1 MSHSTAGSETA
12 GRADQGVPFD
22 LLVRHGTVIDGTRSP
37 RFDADLGVRD
47 ARIVFVGTVDEASA
61 QAART
66 CIEARGRIVAPGF
79 IDCHTHDDTALLTDP
94 QMTPKVSQ
102 GVTTVVTGN
111 CGISIAPVPRGL
123 PKPTPAPLD
132 LLDASGGGAFIY
144 RSFAAYLDALR
155 ASPAAINT
163 AALVGHT
170 TLRAA
175 TMSALDRPANA
186 QEIAE
191 MRELLEQSLAAG
203 AIGASSGLF
212 YEPAAAAPAEEVI
225 AVFEPMRRLGGIYC
239 AHMRDESEHIVES
252 IDETLRIGRELGVT
266 ALISHHKVAGL
277 ANFGRSAETLPL
289 IAQRMLEQRVCL
301 DCYPYAASST
311 MLSESRAVMASKVLI
326 ASSYPHPEYD
336 GRDLDEV
343 IAEMGLPRAQVIEKL
358 LPASAIYFAMHE
370 DDVRRILAFP
380 ETMIGSD
387 GIPLGGNPH
396 PRLWGTFPRVLGL
409 YSRELGL
416 FPLETAV
423 YKMTGLTAR
432 NFGLADR
439 GELRVGA
446 FADITVFDAATV
458 RDAADFQHSTQKARG
473 IDAVIVNGALV
484 WQDGQGTGARPGRVL
499 TRA

>member
-1 MSHSTAGSETA
+1 MSQSAAGSA
-12 GRADQGVPFD
+12 ASGRADQGSPFD
-22 LLVRHGTVIDGTRSP
+22 LLVRNGTVIDGTRAP
-37 RFDADLGVRD
+37 RIDADVGVRD
-47 ARIVFVGTVDEASA
+47 ARIVFIGKADDASA
-61 QAART
+61 QAAGR
-66 CIEARGRIVAPGF
+66 CVDASGRIVAPGF

-94 QMTPKVSQ
+94 QMTPKLSQ

-111 CGISIAPVPRGL
+111 CGISLAPVPNGM
-123 PKPTPAPLD
+123 PSPTPPPLD
-132 LLDASGGGAFIY
+132 LLDASGGSAFQY

-155 ASPAAINT
+155 ASPPAINT
-163 AALVGHT
+163 AAMVGHT
-170 TLRAA
+170 TLRAV
-175 TMSALDRPANA
+175 TMSRLDRPANA
-186 QEIAE
+186 QEIAA
-191 MRELLEQSLAAG
+191 MRELVEQSLAAG
-203 AIGASSGLF
+203 AIGGSSGLF
-212 YEPAAAAPAEEVI
+212 YEPAAAAPTEEVI
-225 AVFEPMRRLGGIYC
+225 AVFAPMREHGGIYC
-239 AHMRDESEHIVES
+239 AHMRDESAQIIDS
-252 IDETLRIGRELGVT
+252 IEETLRIGRELGVT
-266 ALISHHKVAGL
+266 ALISHHKVAGM

-289 IAQRMLEQRVCL
+289 IEQRMREQSVCL

-326 ASSYPHPEYD
+326 ASSFPHPEYD
-336 GRDLDEV
+336 GRNLDEV
-343 IAEMGLPRAQVIEKL
+343 VADMGLPRAEVIQKL
-358 LPASAIYFAMHE
+358 LPATAIYFAMHE

-387 GIPLGGNPH
+387 GIPLGSNPH

-432 NFGLADR
+432 NFGLTDR

-458 RDAADFQHSTQKARG
+458 RDAADFEHSTRKASG
-473 IDAVIVNGALV
+473 IDTVIVNGEVA
-484 WQDGQGTGARPGRVL
+484 WQDGAGTGARPGRVL